1 MDVNDFNNFII
12 DKLTN
17 IEINNAKLIVAKSEF
32 ENKKFWRIREEIPLA
47 EKLLKNVIQHDV
59 SLPLN
64 SIEKFIVQSTSL
76 LKKLNTNLDII
87 NFGHLGDNNLHF
99 NVFLDENLKP
109 YEYKV
114 IREKIN
120 NIVFSNVKNYNGS
133 ISAEHGIGQLR
144 RNELKSFKSSGDI
157 IKMKQIKKSLIQKG

>member
-1 MDVNDFNNFII
+1 MSCRTKYHFLDVNDFNNFII

-32 ENKKFWRIREEIPLA
+32 ENKKFWRIREIPLA

-87 NFGHLGDNNLHF
+87 NFG
-99 NVFLDENLKP
+99 
-109 YEYKV
+109 
-114 IREKIN
+114 
-120 NIVFSNVKNYNGS
+120 
-133 ISAEHGIGQLR
+133 
-144 RNELKSFKSSGDI
+144 SSW
-157 IKMKQIKKSLIQKG
+157 Q